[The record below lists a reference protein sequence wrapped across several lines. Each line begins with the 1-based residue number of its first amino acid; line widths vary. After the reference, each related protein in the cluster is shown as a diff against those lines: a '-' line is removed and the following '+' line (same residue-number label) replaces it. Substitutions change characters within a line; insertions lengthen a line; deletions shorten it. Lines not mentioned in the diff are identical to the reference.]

1 MRYVQLTMKI
11 CYKCKKEVKVDK
23 IIGRK
28 DTCPSCQTD
37 LRCCLNCRFYDLN
50 AYNNCREPQADRV
63 LDKDRSNFCDY
74 FNFKDS
80 ASEEKSKQ
88 SNDPIRK
95 KLDDLFK

>member
-1 MRYVQLTMKI
+1 MKV

-28 DTCPSCQTD
+28 DVCPFCQSD
-37 LRCCLNCRFYDLN
+37 LRCCLNCRFYDQRS
-50 AYNNCREPQADRV
+50 YNQCREPQADRV

-80 ASEEKSKQ
+80 TEEKTEQ
-88 SNDPIRK
+88 GGETARK

>member
-1 MRYVQLTMKI
+1 MKV
-11 CYKCKKEVKVDK
+11 CYKCKKEFKVDK

-28 DTCPSCQTD
+28 DACPFCQSD
-37 LRCCLNCRFYDLN
+37 LRCCLNCRFYDQCL
-50 AYNNCREPQADRV
+50 YNQCREPQADRV

-80 ASEEKSKQ
+80 AEEETKQ
-88 SNDPIRK
+88 DVNLARK

>member
-1 MRYVQLTMKI
+1 MKI
-11 CYKCKKEVKVDK
+11 CYKCKNEVKIDK

-28 DTCPSCQTD
+28 DTCPFCQSD
-37 LRCCLNCRFYDLN
+37 LRCCLNCRFYDPGS
-50 AYNNCREPQADRV
+50 YNQCREPQADRV

-80 ASEEKSKQ
+80 ALSALEDKTKQ
-88 SNDPIRK
+88 GSDSIRK